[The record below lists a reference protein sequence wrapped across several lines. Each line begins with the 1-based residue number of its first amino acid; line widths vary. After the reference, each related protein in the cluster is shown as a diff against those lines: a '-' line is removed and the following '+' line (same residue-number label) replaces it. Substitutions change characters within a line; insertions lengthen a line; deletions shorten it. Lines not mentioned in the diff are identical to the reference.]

1 MMVAFQTSMIINQS
15 TEWKPRTYYILEN
28 IQSGKK
34 YIGQTVQDIN
44 HYLGSGAYWIPH
56 CKKHGGYN
64 RDNISIVHSKLYES
78 KEAAQQY
85 LDEFKKTNVD
95 YWQTS
100 NKEWANLCEE
110 NTEDSPLTGGEIS
123 RRVNAKRVADG
134 THNLL
139 GPENNNKRVADGIH
153 PFVGGENA
161 RKRVAD
167 GTHHLLGGEIARKS
181 ARKRVADGT
190 HNFLGGENVRQQVAD
205 GTHHF
210 LGGALNRKRVADGTH
225 NLLGG
230 ENVRKQVADGTH
242 HWLGPENNNKRVA
255 DGTHPFL
262 GGEISRRRMEDGTH
276 NCLETHICP
285 HCNKEG
291 KGPVMRRFHFDKCK
305 LRNWSNIF
313 DE

>member
-1 MMVAFQTSMIINQS
+1 MVVFQTSMIINQS

-34 YIGQTVQDIN
+34 YIGQTVQDIT

-78 KEAAQQY
+78 KEDAQQY

-110 NTEDSPLTGGEIS
+110 NTEDSPLTGGEIT
-123 RRVNAKRVADG
+123 RRVNA
-134 THNLL
+134 
-139 GPENNNKRVADGIH
+139 
-153 PFVGGENA
+153 
-161 RKRVAD
+161 
-167 GTHHLLGGEIARKS
+167 
-181 ARKRVADGT
+181 
-190 HNFLGGENVRQQVAD
+190 
-205 GTHHF
+205 
-210 LGGALNRKRVADGTH
+210 KRVADGTH

-262 GGEISRRRMEDGTH
+262 GPENSRRRMEDGTH

-291 KGPVMRRFHFDKCK
+291 KGPVMHRFHFDKCK